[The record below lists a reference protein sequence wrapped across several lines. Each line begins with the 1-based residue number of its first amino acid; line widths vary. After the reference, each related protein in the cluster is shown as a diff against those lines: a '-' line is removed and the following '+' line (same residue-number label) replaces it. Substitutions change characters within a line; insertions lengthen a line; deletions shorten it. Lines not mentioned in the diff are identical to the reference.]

1 MSQANTPSQEPVN
14 SNGNPVHFQIALNE
28 AYLQLQL
35 LSSRAQQLAVELH
48 DARTMNMVL
57 SAQLAEEQ
65 SKNVGLSSK
74 LEELQKTK

>member
-1 MSQANTPSQEPVN
+1 MAPT
-14 SNGNPVHFQIALNE
+14 SNNPVHFQVALNE

-48 DARTMNMVL
+48 EARGMNAL
-57 SAQLAEEQ
+57 LAQQLAEEQ

-74 LEELQKTK
+74 LEELQKG

>member
-1 MSQANTPSQEPVN
+1 MAHNTT
-14 SNGNPVHFQIALNE
+14 NPMHFQVALNE

-48 DARTMNMVL
+48 EARSTNTML
-57 SAQLAEEQ
+57 AERLAEEQ

-74 LEELQKTK
+74 LEELQKG